1 MVTKSKILKAIAVF
15 ISLALLAQPT
25 QALAWGG
32 HDHHDSYHYP
42 QYGRSS
48 WWLPAAFATLAI
60 AGMTYYYSQ
69 GVYYRRAPHGYVVV
83 APPEGAVVTT
93 IPAGF
98 ETVNIN
104 GANYYTSDGIYYQ
117 PVQQGYMVVQQPGV
131 VVQPPAPPAP
141 PAVAVP
147 PQNTPDSF
155 TVNIPNDRGGYTPVV
170 LKRYGSGFTGPQGEF
185 YSSFPSVEQLRLMYG
200 NK

>member
-104 GANYYTSDGIYYQ
+104 GAPFTRTWWNAGGSRAIWWSSSR
-117 PVQQGYMVVQQPGV
+117 
-131 VVQPPAPPAP
+131 AW
-141 PAVAVP
+141 
-147 PQNTPDSF
+147 SF
-155 TVNIPNDRGGYTPVV
+155 SRRHRRPRLPLLSRRRTLRIPLP
-170 LKRYGSGFTGPQGEF
+170 
-185 YSSFPSVEQLRLMYG
+185 
-200 NK
+200 